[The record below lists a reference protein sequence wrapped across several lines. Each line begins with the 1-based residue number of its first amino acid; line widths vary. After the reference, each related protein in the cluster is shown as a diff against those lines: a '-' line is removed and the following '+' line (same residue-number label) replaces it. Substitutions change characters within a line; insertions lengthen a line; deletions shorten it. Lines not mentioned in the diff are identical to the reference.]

1 MPNLRFVI
9 AWIVSAIVMYSAFY
23 CWHGILSN
31 DFYKIQYPKGI
42 FMLFSAL
49 VYIVISFV
57 LTKIFEHKRIHKKI
71 KNLHL
76 RALAVG
82 SVFGFL
88 LFAITSVIGIGFSKP
103 YSVEILIV
111 DLIWQITEQTLG
123 AFIVA
128 FAHIFIFAPDFEE
141 ERN

>member
-1 MPNLRFVI
+1 MPNLRFII

-23 CWHGILSN
+23 CWHGLLSN

-49 VYIVISFV
+49 AYVVISFV
-57 LTKIFEHKRIHKKI
+57 LAKIFDYKHIRKKI
-71 KNLHL
+71 KNLYL
-76 RALAVG
+76 RALVVG

-88 LFAITSVIGIGFSKP
+88 LFAISSVIGIGFSNP
-103 YSVEILIV
+103 YSLEILLV

-123 AFIVA
+123 AYIVA

-141 ERN
+141 ERS

>member
-1 MPNLRFVI
+1 
-9 AWIVSAIVMYSAFY
+9 MYSAFY

-31 DFYKIQYPKGI
+31 DFYKIQYPQGI

-49 VYIVISFV
+49 AYVVISFV
-57 LTKIFEHKRIHKKI
+57 LVKIFEYKHIRKKI

-76 RALAVG
+76 RALIVG
-82 SVFGFL
+82 STFGFL
-88 LFAITSVIGIGFSKP
+88 LFAISSVIGVGFSNP
-103 YSVEILIV
+103 YSIEILIV
-111 DLIWQITEQTLG
+111 DLIWQLSEQTVG
-123 AFIVA
+123 AFVVA